1 MDRLAEQLRRF
12 DGRSVEPFRDA
23 LEWLPDEPAVLDE
36 LVERGAEPE
45 LAVGAA
51 WLLKERLAGGSEPP
65 PGFARRFAE
74 LLIEVEHPLAR
85 LNLLQCLQHLE
96 LDRAVAGRLFEP
108 LCRWTDAESAFV
120 RAWAYD
126 GLGRLARV
134 DGRRRERIEAILDR
148 AAIEEKASIRA
159 RIRKLRAER

>member
-36 LVERGAEPE
+36 LVERAVEPD

-65 PGFARRFAE
+65 SGFARRFAE

-85 LNLLQCLQHLE
+85 LNLLQCLQYLE
-96 LDRAVAGRLFEP
+96 LDRAIAARLYEP
-108 LCRWTDAESAFV
+108 LCRWTDADSAFV

-126 GLGRLARV
+126 GLWRVARV
-134 DGRRRERIEAILDR
+134 DGRRRATIEGMLDR
-148 AAIEEKASIRA
+148 ASKAEKASIRA
-159 RIRKLRAER
+159 RIRKLRAGR